1 MKIAI
6 CENNR
11 NMLKLIE
18 ETITNHFI
26 INDWNFDII
35 ISTTDPEDIINFLE
49 EKKADCYF
57 LDIDLGNDNL
67 TGIKLGRKIR
77 NIDAFAKLI
86 YISSHQEFQGTLLK
100 EMISAFTFIEKNKYT
115 LINHIRKTLD
125 SLYKQFLLEIDTN
138 SKLHKIPIKIGTR
151 QFIFD
156 IQDILYFETIGDHKI
171 SIYLTENKIYSFY
184 GKMSKLIKLN
194 NNLFQCHKSYI
205 VNLQNITEL
214 YNNTVIFKNDS
225 SLLLSVYTIRKIKK
239 KYTEIFNI

>member
-6 CENNR
+6 CESNKNI
-11 NMLKLIE
+11 LKLIE
-18 ETITNHFI
+18 DTITKYFI
-26 INDWNFDII
+26 INEWNFDIML
-35 ISTTDPEDIINFLE
+35 STTDPEDIINFIE

-57 LDIDLGNDNL
+57 LDINFGKDSI
-67 TGIKLGRKIR
+67 TGIKLGRRIR
-77 NIDAFAKLI
+77 DLDAFAKLI
-86 YISSHQEFQGTLLK
+86 YISSHQEYQNDLLK
-100 EMISAFTFIEKNKYT
+100 EMISTFAFVNKNKNT
-115 LINHIRKTLD
+115 LKDDIRKTLD
-125 SLYKQFLLEIDTN
+125 TLHKQFLLEIDTN

-171 SIYLTENKIYSFY
+171 SIYLTENKTYSFY
-184 GKMSKLIKLN
+184 GKISKLIKLN

-214 YNNTVIFKNDS
+214 YNDTIIFKNNS